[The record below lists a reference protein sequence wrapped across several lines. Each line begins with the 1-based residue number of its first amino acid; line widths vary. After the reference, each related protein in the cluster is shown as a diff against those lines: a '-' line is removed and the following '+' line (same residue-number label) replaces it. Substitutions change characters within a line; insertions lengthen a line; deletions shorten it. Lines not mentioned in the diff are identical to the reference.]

1 MNHEVC
7 IRSDSEATK
16 VHCNVL
22 ILILN
27 KIRLNLKKIFILPT
41 LKYDKA
47 YNKSINDINL

>member
-7 IRSDSEATK
+7 ITSDSEATK
-16 VHCNVL
+16 VHCNV
-22 ILILN
+22 LILN